1 MKRILVALLTMFAMA
16 NASGSCDLS
25 VNGDV
30 DVTWKAFKTPAKVGV
45 GGHFTSVDYKSTVPK
60 AKNFRD
66 LFVGS
71 KMVIDVGSVDSKNPG
86 RDAKLLKSFF
96 NVMVGPDI
104 KAEVVD
110 IKAQKVERGT
120 PKLGVITIAVTM
132 NGVTKDVPMN
142 YRYFDSKL
150 AATGAIDIF
159 DFQGQ
164 DALTS
169 INKACFDL
177 HQGKTWSD
185 VEIGFA
191 MDIKAVCLPE

>member
-1 MKRILVALLTMFAMA
+1 M
-16 NASGSCDLS
+16 
-25 VNGDV
+25 
-30 DVTWKAFKTPAKVGV
+30 
-45 GGHFTSVDYKSTVPK
+45 DYKSTIPI

-71 KMVIDVGSVDSKNPG
+71 KMVIDVDSVDSKNPG
-86 RDAKLLKSFF
+86 RDAKLVNSFF
-96 NVMVGPDI
+96 NIMVGPDI
-104 KAEVVD
+104 KAEAVD
-110 IKAQKVERGT
+110 IKAQEVKKGE

-132 NGVTKDVPMN
+132 NGVTKNVPMS

-150 AATGAIDIF
+150 GAMGTIDLF

-164 DALTS
+164 NALAS

-177 HQGKTWSD
+177 HQGKTWND

-191 MDIKAVCLPE
+191 MDIKAVCLP